1 MAEESE
7 APTVEL
13 SLGWLSDAVGKA
25 SEDLRAAR
33 VTLERVRADIASRNV
48 SVSRTVITAAGRVV
62 DRLKEADEALRD
74 VVKTLEE
81 RD

>member
-1 MAEESE
+1 MAEEG
-7 APTVEL
+7 AALTVEL

-25 SEDLRAAR
+25 SEDLRAAH

-48 SVSRTVITAAGRVV
+48 SVSRSVITAAGRVV
-62 DRLKEADEALRD
+62 DHLKETDEALRD